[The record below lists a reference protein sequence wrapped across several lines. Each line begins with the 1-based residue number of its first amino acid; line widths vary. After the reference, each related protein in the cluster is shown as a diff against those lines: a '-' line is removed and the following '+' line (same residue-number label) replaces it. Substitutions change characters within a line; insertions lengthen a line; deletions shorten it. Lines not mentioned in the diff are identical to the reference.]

1 MSNVN
6 GKAEHL
12 IRAALKG
19 IEKEPSTWNQAFW
32 CSASITQGC
41 GTTYCIGG
49 WMLLYDGWT
58 HTGDGFRF
66 SKGDRTIKDPYEGF
80 LADLVYGDNSP
91 ELGKT
96 IFSERLRTFDALVE
110 HVEDTLEINF
120 EEDCPCLT
128 EQDLCILQGCPCGV
142 HTAALE
148 TSPSTLL
155 EIHNPLMK
163 VIEDLVAQCAKAGDP
178 IFITQVLEDKPLMAA
193 LRAAFMAGETS
204 LIQTVT
210 RKAERRIAEVR
221 LQLQEMTQSRDR
233 AVGHNSTLQR
243 EIANLQK
250 ELSAV
255 GAEPGENLA
264 PWERDQVIRSLQGQV
279 DQLRDGSRRTPEFR
293 KMKAAVN
300 RLEQENAAL
309 RLNNTSL
316 VMQTRATQG
325 QLIEQK
331 RVVATMQAPRDIT
344 QARQEGFKIAVDAW
358 QKALD
363 IVKSQERL

>member
-6 GKAEHL
+6 SNAEHL

-19 IEKEPSTWNQAFW
+19 IEKEPSTWNQGYW
-32 CSASITQGC
+32 CSAPTTQGC

-49 WMLLYDGWT
+49 WMLLYDGWK

-91 ELGKT
+91 EFGKT

-128 EQDLCILQGCPCGV
+128 EQDLCILQGCPCGT
-142 HTAALE
+142 HTAALN
-148 TSPSTLL
+148 TASSTPL
-155 EIHNPLMK
+155 EIHDPMMK
-163 VIEDLVAQCAKAGDP
+163 VIETLVARCAEAGDP
-178 IFITQVLEDKPLMAA
+178 ISITQIVEDELLMEAF
-193 LRAAFMAGETS
+193 RAMFMAGETS
-204 LIQTVT
+204 LITTVT
-210 RKAERRIAEVR
+210 RKAERRITEVR

-233 AVGHNSTLQR
+233 AVGHNSTLQQ
-243 EIANLQK
+243 EIANLRQ
-250 ELSAV
+250 ELKVASV
-255 GAEPGENLA
+255 PDSEAEP
-264 PWERDQVIRSLQGQV
+264 PWERDLAIRGLQGKI
-279 DQLRDGSRRTPEFR
+279 DQLRDGSRRTPEYR
-293 KMKAAVN
+293 KMKATVN

-316 VMQTRATQG
+316 ARQTRAAQG
-325 QLIEQK
+325 QLMEQK

-344 QARQEGFKIAVDAW
+344 QARQEGFRKVVSAW

-363 IVKSQERL
+363 EVKRQENL